1 MAARTYV
8 YRIFDGFET
17 VYVGKGS
24 GRRIRQQ
31 AARFKCQGEIIQHCT
46 TDEEAFKAER
56 KWISELKPTANRHP
70 GGQGGRVKPKHDPHA
85 ASWRKFLKEYNEVG
99 PRRYAARFLARK
111 LNEANCEKWGVS
123 KIDVFRIH
131 EVANGPW
138 C

>member
-46 TDEEAFKAER
+46 TDEEA
-56 KWISELKPTANRHP
+56 
-70 GGQGGRVKPKHDPHA
+70 
-85 ASWRKFLKEYNEVG
+85 
-99 PRRYAARFLARK
+99 
-111 LNEANCEKWGVS
+111 WGVS